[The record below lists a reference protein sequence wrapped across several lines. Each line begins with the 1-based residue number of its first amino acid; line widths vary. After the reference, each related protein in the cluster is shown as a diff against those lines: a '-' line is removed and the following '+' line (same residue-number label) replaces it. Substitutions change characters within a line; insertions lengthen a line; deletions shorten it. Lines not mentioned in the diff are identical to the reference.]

1 MADEQLTVEYTAT
14 PIWYA
19 IQSLPSLIRLDNPS
33 NLSLFYQFMGSSI
46 SFDLNRRY
54 PAIRKMLDEW
64 AEIPASEWQTQLERN
79 TKLTGTLLEETPYLF
94 DSKGERMRLSHLA
107 RVLGTEEMQKTI
119 TQSLDRLKGSQRSD
133 GGWAWIDG
141 FQQTDISVTCEII
154 NGLGQLIENGIVEV
168 TPDLESMIRK
178 GLDCLDAY
186 YYKIYNQ
193 KEKPQHLGSSE
204 LRYLLARSYFVHYP
218 FQGTTNASHNYFM
231 RLAEA
236 EETHEMDIYRRAQI
250 GLLMARKGKLDE
262 AGNIVG
268 TLLERSLYSDEMGR
282 YWRDNTGGLFASES
296 VIDLQSMIIRI
307 LLATDHRTEAIEA
320 ARWLLKQ
327 KQTTG
332 WSSSPATAAAVVAL
346 MATGGNT
353 QLESDP
359 DITIYVGKEALK
371 ASDSKA
377 NAGYTTRTWDSPISS
392 DKAKVTVESKTD
404 GVSWGAIYRSFTE
417 EMDKVE
423 HSENGITL
431 KRTVWRVTDG
441 PDGERLEEVKPGRK
455 LRVGDRL
462 KIQFDVTLDRNL
474 EYLELSDM
482 RAATMEPLSTTAR
495 YTYNWR
501 DGIGYYSAP
510 GNTRNVFYID
520 RLSKGS
526 YRVEY
531 EVHVRK
537 AGRFQEGIAVMQC
550 LYAPA
555 FRATTSS
562 AVITVE

>member
-1 MADEQLTVEYTAT
+1 
-14 PIWYA
+14 
-19 IQSLPSLIRLDNPS
+19 
-33 NLSLFYQFMGSSI
+33 
-46 SFDLNRRY
+46 
-54 PAIRKMLDEW
+54 
-64 AEIPASEWQTQLERN
+64 
-79 TKLTGTLLEETPYLF
+79 
-94 DSKGERMRLSHLA
+94 
-107 RVLGTEEMQKTI
+107 
-119 TQSLDRLKGSQRSD
+119 
-133 GGWAWIDG
+133 
-141 FQQTDISVTCEII
+141 
-154 NGLGQLIENGIVEV
+154 
-168 TPDLESMIRK
+168 
-178 GLDCLDAY
+178 
-186 YYKIYNQ
+186 
-193 KEKPQHLGSSE
+193 
-204 LRYLLARSYFVHYP
+204 
-218 FQGTTNASHNYFM
+218 
-231 RLAEA
+231 
-236 EETHEMDIYRRAQI
+236 
-250 GLLMARKGKLDE
+250 
-262 AGNIVG
+262 
-268 TLLERSLYSDEMGR
+268 
-282 YWRDNTGGLFASES
+282 
-296 VIDLQSMIIRI
+296 
-307 LLATDHRTEAIEA
+307 
-320 ARWLLKQ
+320 
-327 KQTTG
+327 
-332 WSSSPATAAAVVAL
+332 

-441 PDGERLEEVKPGRK
+441 PEGERLEEVKPGRK

-537 AGRFQEGIAVMQC
+537 AGRFLEGIAVMQC